1 MASTASIE
9 ILDLRHFAAPV
20 LRPVLDAEGELWKQ
34 RLHWDYRS
42 SARLLMQYL
51 DSHMLPGYAAVEDGQ
66 VTGYAF
72 CVYEESKAVIGDVFA
87 LPSPSAEATDSPL
100 SGPLSI
106 SAMDASAS
114 QASAIQVPVSAHAIE
129 ETLLKH
135 LFETL
140 LHSPQLDRIES
151 QLLLHPSGAHSG
163 AFREAGFQ
171 IFRRLFLVRTLEGL
185 WNQPRVSLPGN
196 LEMRPWRDEDLTPAG
211 RLISEAY
218 RDHPDSIINDQYR
231 SVHGS
236 QRFLHNIVRYSGCGV
251 FSAQVSHVIVER
263 ANRQMVALVL
273 GSRVSPES
281 GHITQLCVH
290 PGYRRAGLAR
300 LLLSIS
306 AFHFM
311 RLGVT
316 EISLTVTE
324 SNTDAIE
331 LYRSEGYTCPHTFDA
346 AVWQRGGMA

>member
-1 MASTASIE
+1 LASTTTIE

-72 CVYEESKAVIGDVFA
+72 CVYEETKAVIGDVFA
-87 LPSPSAEATDSPL
+87 LPSPPDDRPASLSATGLLGGTQAGAQSP
-100 SGPLSI
+100 
-106 SAMDASAS
+106 ASAH
-114 QASAIQVPVSAHAIE
+114 QIE
-129 ETLLKH
+129 ETLLRH

-140 LHSPQLDRIES
+140 LNSPQLDRIES
-151 QLLLHPSGAHSG
+151 QLLLHPSGVHSK
-163 AFREAGFQ
+163 AFREAGFHV
-171 IFRRLFLVRTLEGL
+171 FRRLFLVQTLQRV
-185 WNQPRVSLPGN
+185 WNPPSIDLPAG
-196 LEMRPWRDEDLTPAG
+196 LEMRPWRDDDLSPAG

-218 RDHPDSIINDQYR
+218 RDHPDSVINDQYR
-231 SVHGS
+231 SIQGS
-236 QRFLHNIVRYSGCGV
+236 QRFLHNIVRYSGCGT
-251 FSAQVSHVIVER
+251 FAAQVSHVVVER
-263 ANRQMVALVL
+263 TTRQLVALVL
-273 GSRVSPES
+273 GSRVSTES

-290 PGYRRAGLAR
+290 PSYRRSGLAR
-300 LLLSIS
+300 MLLSVS
-306 AFHFM
+306 GFHFM

-324 SNTDAIE
+324 SNSHAID
-331 LYRSEGYTCPHTFDA
+331 LYMSEGYVCAHTFDA
-346 AVWQRGGMA
+346 AVWQRGGIA